1 MSNSQTTDRF
11 DSAQQQLGQTYA
23 KALLGATEKTGST
36 AAILA
41 EFDSFLFDVLA
52 KLPQLA
58 AVLGAARVNFTDREA
73 LLDRTLQGRMSGQLL
88 DFIKVVVRHNRVDC
102 LRAINAAAHRLHDE
116 LAGRLQ
122 VTVTSASALSAET
135 QGVIQQRLSAA
146 LKKDVILSLRV
157 KPEMM
162 GGLVVQIGDKVFD
175 SSVQQ
180 QLSRLQEEILAG
192 ARQRLRQDTERFVK
206 AV

>member
-1 MSNSQTTDRF
+1 MGIHVELPNHGSIRFRSTTAR
-11 DSAQQQLGQTYA
+11 ANLCQG
-23 KALLGATEKTGST
+23 
-36 AAILA
+36 
-41 EFDSFLFDVLA
+41 LFDVLA

-58 AVLGAARVNFTDREA
+58 AVLGAARVNFADREA

>member
-1 MSNSQTTDRF
+1 MSNSQSSDRF

-23 KALLGATEKTGST
+23 KALLGVTEKTGAT
-36 AAILA
+36 ATVLA
-41 EFDSFLFDVLA
+41 EFDSFLHEVLS
-52 KLPQLA
+52 KLPQFRD
-58 AVLGAARVNFTDREA
+58 VLEAARVSFAEREA
-73 LLDRTLQGRMSGQLL
+73 LLDRALKGRMSTTLL
-88 DFIKVVVRHNRVDC
+88 DFIKVVMRHNRVDC

-122 VTVTSASALSAET
+122 VTVTSASDLSAET
-135 QGVIQQRLSAA
+135 QAVIQKRLSTA
-146 LKKDVILSLRV
+146 LKKDVVLALRV
-157 KPEMM
+157 KPEVM

-180 QLSRLQEEILAG
+180 QLSRLQEEILSG